1 MGSPGQGGSTV
12 TDTRTL
18 RIWTIYVCA
27 GCGRHEADRCDSSC
41 KEYQR
46 GQEQRWEKVEVM
58 EVRR

>member
-1 MGSPGQGGSTV
+1 M

-18 RIWTIYVCA
+18 RVWTIYVCA

-41 KEYQR
+41 PEWQR

-58 EVRR
+58 EIQK